1 MAYTQNAWKGK
12 KYDGKWHS
20 AAEIAKM
27 IRKDLKKAF
36 PDCKFSVTKQDYAG
50 GRTITISLMRAPFK
64 VIEKASSN
72 YIQLNHFYLDK
83 YLSSANPTNPI
94 WRQKV
99 VLTPKAVETLKQVVK
114 IAQAYNYSDCDAMI
128 DYFDVNFYLNLEI
141 GKWNKPFEEKEA

>member
-1 MAYTQNAWKGK
+1 
-12 KYDGKWHS
+12 
-20 AAEIAKM
+20 
-27 IRKDLKKAF
+27 
-36 PDCKFSVTKQDYAG
+36 
-50 GRTITISLMRAPFK
+50 MRAPFK
-64 VIEKASSN
+64 VIEKGSSN
-72 YIQLNHFYLDK
+72 YIQLNHLYLDK
-83 YLSSANPTNPI
+83 YLSSSNSTNPI